1 MKIRSLVTEKLLK
14 QNHLCIF
21 IIFKC
26 IFRYY
31 LIIHVFLAH
40 QWCEYKNIYMEL
52 VLYFFKCPI
61 ARKMLPPFLTNW
73 IFSVPS
79 NKQILF
85 GTDQETPCITNP
97 ICVKLSLVC
106 KNMLPHLTLVVR
118 KLFHCFV
125 KLTVLA

>member
-1 MKIRSLVTEKLLK
+1 MKIRSLVAEKLLK
-14 QNHLCIF
+14 QKGLCIF
-21 IIFKC
+21 IILKC

-85 GTDQETPCITNP
+85 GTDQETPCSYYLHTVGDPGDIKP
-97 ICVKLSLVC
+97 
-106 KNMLPHLTLVVR
+106 LP
-118 KLFHCFV
+118 
-125 KLTVLA
+125 VLALGLEHFAM

>member
-85 GTDQETPCITNP
+85 GTDQETPCTYMQWYKVSFKKGLLI
-97 ICVKLSLVC
+97 VDKEESLI
-106 KNMLPHLTLVVR
+106 KKR
-118 KLFHCFV
+118 ISK
-125 KLTVLA
+125 